1 MKPASAARITMI
13 ATKLATMDFRVMKGM
28 FVSSEPDANA
38 RNQAGVFDVLAVG
51 AGEIGAAA
59 EFAAPHH
66 TQVGRELAAELVAQP
81 QAEFAAAHA
90 RAEPAL
96 AIVPPVRLGPELW
109 LPDQP
114 VAAQQFGFR
123 LDACVGKRRF
133 TSVCGRFEQ

>member
-51 AGEIGAAA
+51 AGEIGAVA

-81 QAEFAAAHA
+81 QAEFDAAQA
-90 RAEPAL
+90 RAEAAL
-96 AIVPPVRLGPELW
+96 AIVLAVQLGLELW
-109 LPDQP
+109 LQDQP
-114 VAAQQFGFR
+114 VAAQQFVFG
-123 LDACVGKRRF
+123 LEAGVGPRSERH
-133 TSVCGRFEQ
+133 T